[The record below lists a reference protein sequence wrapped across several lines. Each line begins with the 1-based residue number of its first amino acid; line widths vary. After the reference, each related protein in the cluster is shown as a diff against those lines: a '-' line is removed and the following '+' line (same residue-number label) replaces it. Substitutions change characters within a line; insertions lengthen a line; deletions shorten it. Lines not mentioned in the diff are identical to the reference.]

1 MTSKLDTVRE
11 ILGHRIDG
19 EPVVSGKWLVWRCT
33 KSAQTMQKF
42 IGRVNDE
49 GIACFCR
56 DGKFGVLRSD
66 VEPEAA
72 AAAAD
77 LAADRK

>member
-1 MTSKLDTVRE
+1 MTKMETIRE

-33 KSAQTMQKF
+33 KSYSTMQKF

-49 GIACFCR
+49 GVACFFR

-66 VEPEAA
+66 VETESA

-77 LAADRK
+77 LAAEFR